1 MNRRARIVRRLVA
14 PSRLRKSRRRYIS
27 RGGYADGGPVVSF
40 YDPPA
45 PPTTLADMIR
55 AGMVN
60 APLR

>member
-27 RGGYADGGPVVSF
+27 RGGYADGGPVVNI
-40 YDPPA
+40 YNPPA
-45 PPTTLADMIR
+45 PPPTLADMIR
-55 AGMVN
+55 GGVLN